1 MKLDKRLSS
10 IGIKTNGGLITMN
23 NLTEAEKNWKNIK
36 QTYLYA
42 FCYTSRERVR
52 FSFKYFWENVV
63 ASNEIRWTDSD
74 DRRSIGCDLIVFLTE
89 IERDEYAKYF
99 YDDYDLDQ
107 RKRLPLYFQT
117 HCIDADRY
125 GLPRGLGDD
134 SWTRDD
140 ANSPRIKVND
150 VLIEYKDLIAVQGY
164 SSLAKDKDNQK
175 EPTDD

>member
-1 MKLDKRLSS
+1 MK
-10 IGIKTNGGLITMN
+10 
-23 NLTEAEKNWKNIK
+23 NLTEAEKNWKNIN

-52 FSFKYFWENVV
+52 FSIRYFWENVL
-63 ASNEIRWTDSD
+63 AKDISWIDSQH
-74 DRRSIGCDLIVFLTE
+74 RKGIGCDLMVFLSE
-89 IERDEYAKYF
+89 SERDEYAKQA

-117 HCIDADRY
+117 HCIDAERY

-134 SWTRDD
+134 SWDIDD
-140 ANSPRIKVND
+140 ARSPRIKVND
-150 VLIEYKDLIAVQGY
+150 VLIEYKTLIAVQGY
-164 SSLAKDKDNQK
+164 SSLAKDKDNQH

>member
-1 MKLDKRLSS
+1 MK
-10 IGIKTNGGLITMN
+10 
-23 NLTEAEKNWKNIK
+23 NLTEAEKNWKNIN

-52 FSFKYFWENVV
+52 FSIRYFWENVV
-63 ASNEIRWTDSD
+63 GNESRSGIHWTDSE
-74 DRRSIGCDLIVFLTE
+74 DRRGIGCDLIVFLTE
-89 IERDEYAKYF
+89 IERDEYAKHF

-107 RKRLPLYFQT
+107 RKRLPLYIQT
-117 HCIDADRY
+117 HCIDAERY
-125 GLPRGLGDD
+125 GLPYGVGVD

-140 ANSPRIKVND
+140 ARSPRIKVND

-164 SSLAKDKDNQK
+164 SSLAKDEDNQK

>member
-10 IGIKTNGGLITMN
+10 IGIKTNGGLITMKE
-23 NLTEAEKNWKNIK
+23 LTEAEQNCKNIN

-42 FCYTSRERVR
+42 FCYRSRERVR
-52 FSFKYFWENVV
+52 FSIKYFWQNVV
-63 ASNEIRWTDSD
+63 VGIGWTDSE
-74 DRRSIGCDLIVFLTE
+74 DRRCIGFKLIIFLTE
-89 IERDEYAKYF
+89 SERDEYAKHF

-107 RKRLPLYFQT
+107 RKRLPLYIQT
-117 HCIDADRY
+117 HCIDAERY
-125 GLPRGLGDD
+125 GLPTGVGDD

-140 ANSPRIKVND
+140 ASSPRIKVND

-164 SSLAKDKDNQK
+164 SSLAKDEDNQK